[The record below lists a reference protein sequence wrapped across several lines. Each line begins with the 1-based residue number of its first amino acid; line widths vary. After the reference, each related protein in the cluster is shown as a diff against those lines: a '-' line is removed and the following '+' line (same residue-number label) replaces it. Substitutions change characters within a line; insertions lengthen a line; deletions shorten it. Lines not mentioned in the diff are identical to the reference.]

1 MFLIHQNVPH
11 VSETFFKYL
20 VVSLVKRF
28 WSYEGRNVIH
38 LAQIRPKSQFL
49 FHKKLPPRD
58 FSIMTLFQTAMKGHA
73 CWLQWC
79 TTNVIGFLHAQSMH
93 SSSIFFM
100 FFIAFRCWFHSC
112 FTFGYLTTLGA
123 IWSIIICKSV
133 RTAAILTLENSI
145 PSSPPATQA
154 RPQGSHSNVTWIVE
168 FITTGLY
175 LFYKKSSLWHKGN
188 AF

>member
-1 MFLIHQNVPH
+1 
-11 VSETFFKYL
+11 
-20 VVSLVKRF
+20 
-28 WSYEGRNVIH
+28 
-38 LAQIRPKSQFL
+38 
-49 FHKKLPPRD
+49 
-58 FSIMTLFQTAMKGHA
+58 MKAHA
-73 CWLQWC
+73 CSLQWC
-79 TTNVIGFLHAQSMH
+79 TTNVIGFLHAQAMH

-154 RPQGSHSNVTWIVE
+154 RPQGSHGIVMWVEEFKSENSKELIVICLGREYTRPSNFDMQISKNGSNSDIRKFHPILPARHTCPAAGQPWDCDVGCG
-168 FITTGLY
+168 F
-175 LFYKKSSLWHKGN
+175 
-188 AF
+188 

>member
-1 MFLIHQNVPH
+1 
-11 VSETFFKYL
+11 
-20 VVSLVKRF
+20 
-28 WSYEGRNVIH
+28 
-38 LAQIRPKSQFL
+38 
-49 FHKKLPPRD
+49 
-58 FSIMTLFQTAMKGHA
+58 
-73 CWLQWC
+73 
-79 TTNVIGFLHAQSMH
+79 MH

-154 RPQGSHSNVTWIVE
+154 RPQGSHGIVMWVVE
-168 FITTGLY
+168 FKSESSKNVYCY
-175 LFYKKSSLWHKGN
+175 LSGDTWAAEGTQDHQILICKSVRTAAILTLENSIPSSPPATQARPQGSHGIVMWVVEFKSENSKECIVICLGIISKAKELWKRP
-188 AF
+188 